1 MVQEF
6 LSLNMKSSSS
16 NYRQKCM
23 ELLKK
28 FLMRL
33 RIARQHIEA
42 LRRKA
47 LRGVRN
53 DKQVPHLPREA
64 SLRSSTCITRPWAAC
79 GQVPHA

>member
-53 DKQVPHLPREA
+53 DKQVPHLPA
-64 SLRSSTCITRPWAAC
+64 SMRSRTCITRPWAAC
-79 GQVPHA
+79 GQVARA